1 MFGDTNARWS
11 KRSQRH
17 VNWFR
22 PPMHTIN
29 ELSSAILGAAI
40 EVHRVLGP
48 GLLESAYEHCLAREF
63 SLRNIPFEQ
72 QKSLPVHYKGTRLD
86 CGYRL
91 DFVVSDT
98 VVVEVKAIDALLPI
112 HQAQL
117 LSYLK
122 LGGWKLGLL
131 INFHV
136 PLLREGIK
144 RVVLGLDEPTESM
157 PTSQG

>member
-1 MFGDTNARWS
+1 
-11 KRSQRH
+11 
-17 VNWFR
+17 
-22 PPMHTIN
+22 MHSIN
-29 ELSSAILGAAI
+29 DLSSSIVGAAI
-40 EVHRVLGP
+40 EVHRALGP
-48 GLLESAYEHCLAREF
+48 GLLESAYEQCLAREF
-63 SLRNIPFEQ
+63 SLRGILFQQ
-72 QKSLPVHYKGTRLD
+72 QKSLPVHYKGTLVD

-91 DFVVSDT
+91 DFLVADM

-136 PLLREGIK
+136 PLLKEGIK
-144 RVVLGLDEPTESM
+144 RVVLGLEESTESKHNFH
-157 PTSQG
+157 G